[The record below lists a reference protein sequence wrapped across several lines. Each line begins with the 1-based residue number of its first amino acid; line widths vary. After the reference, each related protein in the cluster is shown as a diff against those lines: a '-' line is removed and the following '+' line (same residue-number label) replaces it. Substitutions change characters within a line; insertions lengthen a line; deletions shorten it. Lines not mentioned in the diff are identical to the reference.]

1 MRMSGQSGVVGGSH
15 DVLVYRDADEYLA
28 QITSFVR
35 TGLAEGAPVLVALP
49 APQAELLGDIF
60 GPNAALTF
68 ADIAELSGNPARIIP
83 ALRRFVHNHGGQPTR
98 FVAEPAW
105 AGRSQAELGEIT
117 LHDSLLERAT
127 AGTPT
132 SLLCVYNSA
141 TLPASFVEAA
151 ESLHTNATAFDDHAQ
166 RGNPEAR
173 PDTAAAL
180 FASPLPDPPPYA
192 QVLPFEHDLARV
204 RRFVAD
210 GIASTGLNSARTQD
224 LLLAVSEVATN
235 TMVHAGGLGVL
246 RLWQDP
252 NSQEVV
258 CDVCDHG
265 HVGDLLTGRLGPYPL
280 APQSWGLWMV
290 NQVCDLVQ
298 LRSGPWGTNVRL
310 HVQTP

>member
-1 MRMSGQSGVVGGSH
+1 MTGQSGVVGGSH
-15 DVLVYRDADEYLA
+15 DVLTYRDAHEYLA
-28 QITSFVR
+28 QITAFVR
-35 TGLAEGAPVLVALP
+35 AGLAEGAPVLAALP
-49 APQAELLGDIF
+49 APQAELLQGIF
-60 GPNAALTF
+60 GPNTALTF
-68 ADIAELSGNPARIIP
+68 ADIADLSGNPARIIP
-83 ALRRFVHNHGGQPTR
+83 ALRRFVHSHGGRATR

-105 AGRSQAELGEIT
+105 AGRSQAELGEVI
-117 LHDSLLERAT
+117 LHDSLLERAI

-132 SLLCVYNSA
+132 SLLCVYNST
-141 TLPASFVEAA
+141 TLPGSFLEAA
-151 ESLHTNATAFDDHAQ
+151 EHLHRHPRVFDD
-166 RGNPEAR
+166 NSR
-173 PDTAAAL
+173 PDRPGSPLDAAAAL

-252 NSQEVV
+252 DGQEVV

-280 APQSWGLWMV
+280 APQGWGLWMV

-298 LRSGPWGTNVRL
+298 LRSGPWGTNIRL
-310 HVQTP
+310 HIQTP